1 MTLIECLLPAKNI
14 LVYDV
19 AASSSGALSVL
30 NDFYNE
36 VKNYD
41 DKNIKWIFVISTP
54 HLEETENIKVVRLP
68 WVKKSWIHRLFCDHF
83 IAPNFIKK
91 HNIDKVFSLQN
102 VLIPSTNVPQ
112 VLHLHQSLP
121 FAEYRFKM
129 TENFHLW
136 IYQNV
141 ISRWIFSGIKNAEKT
156 IVQTNW
162 MKEACIDNTGVKEDK
177 IIVIPPIISIVPVK
191 FFSFQNMQIPT
202 FIYPATPQVY
212 KNHQIIIDACKQ
224 LIDEGIITFQVI
236 FTLTGEEN
244 VLSRKLF
251 EQTEKYGLPI
261 KYIGS
266 ISREELFE
274 WYTKAILIFPSCIET
289 FGLPLLEA
297 KMHGTPVIVA
307 DYQFGK
313 EILESYSKACYFS
326 AYNEESLINNI
337 RSNISIQPNN
347 RMLNSHILRY

>member
-68 WVKKSWIHRLFCDHF
+68 WVKKGWIHRLFCDHF
-83 IAPNFIKK
+83 IAPNLIKK
-91 HNIDKVFSLQN
+91 HKIDKVFSLQN
-102 VLIPSTNVPQ
+102 VLVPSTNVPQ
-112 VLHLHQSLP
+112 VLYLHQSLP
-121 FAEYRFKM
+121 FAEYKFKI

-141 ISRWIFSGIKNAEKT
+141 ISRLIFSGIKKAEKT

-162 MKEACIDNTGVKEDK
+162 MKEACIDKTEVKEDK
-177 IIVIPPIISIVPVK
+177 IIVIPPIINIVPEK
-191 FFSFQNMQIPT
+191 LFSYQNMQIPT

-212 KNHQIIIDACKQ
+212 KNHKIIIEACKR
-224 LIDEGIITFQVI
+224 LMEDGIKDFQVI
-236 FTLTGEEN
+236 FTLTGKEN
-244 VLSRKLF
+244 KLSRQLRQ
-251 EQTEKYGLPI
+251 QTEKYGLPI
-261 KYIGS
+261 KFIGC
-266 ISREELFE
+266 IEREKLYD
-274 WYTKAILIFPSCIET
+274 WYSKAILIFPSYIES
-289 FGLPLLEA
+289 FPLPLLEA
-297 KMHGTPVIVA
+297 KINKTPILVSNSV
-307 DYQFGK
+307 FSC
-313 EILESYSKACYFS
+313 EILEGCENVKFFNSTKDIELK
-326 AYNEESLINNI
+326 NL
-337 RSNISIQPNN
+337 
-347 RMLNSHILRY
+347 MLLLF

>member
-41 DKNIKWIFVISTP
+41 DNSIKWTFVISTP

-83 IAPNFIKK
+83 IAPQLIKK

-102 VLIPSTNVPQ
+102 VLVPSTNVPQ
-112 VLHLHQSLP
+112 VLYLHQSLP
-121 FAEYRFKM
+121 FVEYRFKI
-129 TENFHLW
+129 TENLHLW

-141 ISRWIFSGIKNAEKT
+141 ISWFIFSGIKKAKRT

-162 MKEACIDNTGVKEDK
+162 MKQACIEKTGVEENK
-177 IIVIPPIISIVPVK
+177 ILLIPPAINIVPKK
-191 FFSFQNMQIPT
+191 FFSYENMSIPT
-202 FIYPATPQVY
+202 FIYPATPIIY
-212 KNHQIIIDACKQ
+212 KNHQIIMDACKK
-224 LIDEGIITFQVI
+224 LTEEGISNFQVI
-236 FTLTGEEN
+236 FTITGNEN
-244 VLSRKLF
+244 ELSRKLLQ
-251 EQTEKYGLPI
+251 ETNEYNLPI
-261 KYIGS
+261 KFIGS
-266 ISREELFE
+266 IPREELFE
-274 WYTKAILIFPSCIET
+274 WYTKAILIFPSYIET

-297 KMHGTPVIVA
+297 KIHRTPIISL
-307 DYQFGK
+307 DTLFSK
-313 EILESYSKACYFS
+313 EILLDY
-326 AYNEESLINNI
+326 INNDKFTFNEI
-337 RSNISIQPNN
+337 D
-347 RMLNSHILRY
+347 MLLQKINKYIKREE